1 MQQSTI
7 FCVLATGVP
16 LTSILFCR
24 INAVDRTLTMLA
36 DRFQASP
43 LQELVLKHNALTE
56 NGLRCLWPL
65 MCGKHLKRLDLTNC
79 GLDEDAMLVLENA
92 MAGEGGIL
100 AASIEE
106 LRLGRNALGETGAV
120 TIGRFVRNCSNLRVV
135 DVSYIGAGDN
145 SSDIAAGLRQLTD
158 SGNHKLIYLDLSSSV
173 DSATYS
179 SWIYIL

>member
-1 MQQSTI
+1 
-7 FCVLATGVP
+7 
-16 LTSILFCR
+16 
-24 INAVDRTLTMLA
+24 MLA

-106 LRLGRNALGETGAV
+106 LRLGRNALGETGAA